1 MSYILDALRR
11 ADAERERGG
20 VPGLNAQSVE
30 LVTDEAPALRRGL
43 PAWAWALLGAAVVA
57 ALAAFWLLL
66 RRDDAPPPVRA
77 EAPALP
83 ISVPP
88 PPVATP
94 APAAPPAAPPM
105 AATPPAPAHAGEP
118 PPEASPR
125 RAVPPKPVR
134 RTAQADKR
142 AVPAEGA
149 ASVAEIRA
157 TPWAELPEE
166 FRRSVPAMSFG
177 GSTYSPNPA
186 SRMLIVNGLVQREGD
201 EPAPGVTIK
210 HIRLRSAVLEY
221 RGQRYEV
228 GF

>member
-30 LVTDEAPALRRGL
+30 IVADEAPALRRGL

-57 ALAAFWLLL
+57 ALVVFGGLL
-66 RRDDAPPPVRA
+66 RRDEAPPPAPMRA
-77 EAPALP
+77 DAPVLPVTPPPAAAPAPAPAPTPP
-83 ISVPP
+83 IAAAP
-88 PPVATP
+88 P
-94 APAAPPAAPPM
+94 APAA
-105 AATPPAPAHAGEP
+105 EP
-118 PPEASPR
+118 PREASPR
-125 RAVPPKPVR
+125 RSVPPKPAR
-134 RTAQADKR
+134 RTAQAEKR
-142 AVPAEGA
+142 AAPAEA
-149 ASVAEIRA
+149 PPSVAEIRA
-157 TPWAELPEE
+157 TPWAELPED

-201 EPAPGVTIK
+201 EPVAGVTIK
-210 HIRLRSAVLEY
+210 QIRLRSAVFEY

-228 GF
+228 SF